1 MIAYKD
7 LQLEEIQAFWDFLN
21 ELDKETDFMMYE
33 EDERK
38 NRTNCQ
44 ELREDIENHVIGG
57 GDFLQIAEEDGKIV
71 GYIRAER
78 GRFQRIF
85 HTAYIVVGVLKKYQ
99 NRGIGTTFFKHIS
112 RWAEKNGVVRLE
124 LTVECDNEAAIH
136 LYKRNGFQIE
146 GIRKKAMR
154 VHGKLVNEY
163 YMAKIFERY
172 DSEGG
177 SR

>member
-7 LQLEEIQAFWDFLN
+7 LQAEEIQSFWDFLN
-21 ELDKETDFMMYE
+21 KLDNETHFMMYE
-33 EDERK
+33 PDERK
-38 NRTNCQ
+38 KCTNSK

-85 HTAYIVVGVLKKYQ
+85 HTAYIVVGILKGYQ
-99 NRGIGTTFFKHIS
+99 KKGIGTTFFEHIS

-124 LTVECDNEAAIH
+124 LTVECDNETAIH

-146 GIRKKAMR
+146 GIREKAMF
-154 VHGKLVNEY
+154 VHGKFVDEY
-163 YMAKIFERY
+163 YMAKIFEKY
-172 DSEGG
+172 L
-177 SR
+177 